1 MIFNL
6 EARKTKEDRM
16 IFRRNTGFLMLSLF
30 TALFLLSA
38 CGGSDSNGPP
48 PATATTGNATGITNV
63 GATLNGTVNPNGLET
78 EAWFEYGTDPNL
90 VSFTAT
96 DNQALAAGTNVDNVS
111 ASISGLSIGT
121 TYYFRIV
128 ASNLRGVSKG
138 AIHNFSVS
146 AQRPT
151 VTTSAADNLAPT
163 SATLHGGVNPNS
175 LATQAWFEYGTDNT
189 LATFTQT
196 DNVGIGSGSAVV
208 QTSANISGLTP
219 GGTVYFRAAASNAA
233 GEQKGT
239 ILNFSTANI
248 PPVANAG
255 PDNTV
260 DMGQTVTLN
269 GSGTATPPKTITSY
283 LWTQVAGTPQVLLI
297 DNTTAHPTFTAPT
310 VDRIGATLRFQLTVT
325 DNGLLTSS
333 DNVDIIVK
341 WVGFADDF
349 STDTTATYTVTPTSG
364 TGGTFTWESI
374 GKRAQVLTGDDNVLK
389 VSHTLPASDNGVF
402 SLDFSPTITYPG
414 HGGVWIRLTTQDDNN
429 YYEIKNFDW
438 SEFNETPELPDL
450 PAVNKVVGGV
460 VVDNVSFLP
469 MYTQGNTYNIK
480 ITFSSTQVK
489 LEGFGTPAPVI
500 LTIND
505 PTAISVNGFN
515 VETGQQDAYYD
526 NIKLVAHP

>member
-1 MIFNL
+1 MKI
-6 EARKTKEDRM
+6 
-16 IFRRNTGFLMLSLF
+16 RRNTGFF
-30 TALFLLSA
+30 VLFLVTAFFLSA
-38 CGGSDSNGPP
+38 CGGDGSSAPP
-48 PATATTGNATGITNV
+48 TPVVTTGSATGITIA

-151 VTTSAADNLAPT
+151 VTTFAADNLAPT

-175 LATQAWFEYGTDNT
+175 LATQAWFEYGPDIT

-239 ILNFSTANI
+239 ILTLSTANI

-283 LWTQVAGTPQVLLI
+283 LWTQVAGTTVPL
-297 DNTTAHPTFTAPT
+297 DNDALASPTFTAPDN
-310 VDRIGATLRFQLTVT
+310 VLRIGEVLRFQLTVT
-325 DNGLLTSS
+325 DNESLTAS

-349 STDTTATYTVTPTSG
+349 STDTTGNYTETQTSG
-364 TGGTFTWESI
+364 TGSTFAWDSI
-374 GKRAQVLTGDDNVLK
+374 GKRTQVLTGDEKVLK
-389 VSHTLPASDNGVF
+389 VSNTILPSDNGVF
-402 SLDFSPTITYPG
+402 SLDFSPTTAYPT
-414 HGGVWIRLTTQDDNN
+414 HGGIWVRLVQNADN
-429 YYEIKNFDW
+429 YYVISNFDYA
-438 SEFNETPELPDL
+438 SVGGTPPSP
-450 PAVNKVVGGV
+450 PAVPDPIVDLAQVLKVVGGV
-460 VVDNVSFLP
+460 VTDNVYLP
-469 MYTQGNTYNIK
+469 LTAYTQGNTYNLK
-480 ITFSSTQVK
+480 ITFSSTQVV
-489 LEGFGTPAPVI
+489 LEGFGAAVTLNTADTTPI
-500 LTIND
+500 
-505 PTAISVNGFN
+505 TANSFEI
-515 VETGQQDAYYD
+515 ETGQQDAYYD